1 MLDIKITGGRI
12 ADGSGQPAYLGD
24 VGIRDGRIVALG
36 QVEEDAR
43 ETIDA
48 TGRIVAPGFID
59 VHTHYDA
66 QAFWDPTF
74 SPSCYHGVTTVFG
87 GFCGFSI
94 APLTPDAGAY
104 LLPMLARVEGMPQE
118 TLKAGVSWNWSSFG
132 DFLGLL
138 EGKVGLNCGFF
149 VGHSAVRRV
158 VMGERAVGSLASE
171 AEIAEMSQLVHAS
184 LDEGAMGFSS
194 TVSPT
199 HNDADGNPVP
209 SRHASREELIALART
224 VRDHPGTSLE
234 LLPNLDFG
242 DDTLELLKDFSLAG
256 QRPVNWNVLNVFGTT
271 EADRERLDRML
282 SASTYARQHGAEV
295 VALMPPST
303 PALRINFMSGFV
315 LDSLPGWG
323 PLFQISPEERLERL
337 RDPFVRSLLRQSAAC
352 RVQHMATTADFGN
365 FRVVEVQAPST
376 KRHEGRLVSE
386 IAGERGIDVFDA
398 MLDLVIADG
407 LRTSFQPEQRGE
419 DPDTYALRKQVVE
432 DDRILIGASDAGA
445 HMDMIDSFAF
455 STKLLQRSREYGL
468 ASVERA
474 VQLMTKVPAEYFGL
488 LERGELKL
496 GNHADVVVFD
506 PETVATGEVYTRYD
520 LPGTREH
527 GRLYA
532 DAIGIEAVVVNGSLM
547 VRDNQTTGALPGK
560 VLRSGRDTET
570 VAIPRFA
577 AAA

>member
-1 MLDIKITGGRI
+1 MLDIRITGGRL
-12 ADGSGQPAYLGD
+12 ADGTGQPACQGD

-36 QVEEDAR
+36 TVTEEAR
-43 ETIDA
+43 QTIDA

-118 TLKAGVSWNWSSFG
+118 TLKAGVPWNWSSFG

-171 AEIAEMSQLVHAS
+171 AEIAAMSRLVHAS
-184 LDEGAMGFSS
+184 LEEGAMGFSS
-194 TVSPT
+194 TVSAS

-209 SRHASREELIALART
+209 SRHASREELIALAAA

-242 DDTLELLKDFSLAG
+242 EETVELLKDFSLAG
-256 QRPVNWNVLNVFGTT
+256 QRAVNWNVLNVTGTS
-271 EADRERLDRML
+271 EVERERLDRML
-282 SASTYARQHGAEV
+282 GASTYARQHGAEV
-295 VALMPPST
+295 VALMPPS
-303 PALRINFMSGFV
+303 PFALRLNFMSGFV
-315 LDSLPGWG
+315 LDSLPGWAA
-323 PLFQISPEERLERL
+323 LFRLPPAERLQRL
-337 RDPFVRSLLRQSAAC
+337 QDPFIRSLLRESAA
-352 RVQHMATTADFGN
+352 RRPDHMATTAN
-365 FRVVEVQAPST
+365 FASYTVVEVHAPEH
-376 KRHEGRLVSE
+376 KRHAGRLVSE
-386 IAGERGIDVFDA
+386 IAAERDIDVFDA
-398 MLDLVIADG
+398 MIDLVVADG
-407 LRTSFQPEQRGE
+407 LRTAFQPEQRGE
-419 DPDTYALRKQVVE
+419 DAGTYALRKQLVA

-455 STKLLQRSREYGL
+455 STKLLQRAREYGL

-474 VQLMTKVPAEYFGL
+474 VELMTRIPARYFGL
-488 LERGELKL
+488 RERGELRL
-496 GNHADVVVFD
+496 GYHADVVVFD
-506 PETVATGEVYTRYD
+506 PETVATGPVYTRYD

-532 DAIGIEAVVVNGSLM
+532 DAIGIDAVIVNGTLM
-547 VRDNQTTGALPGK
+547 VRDNAATGALPGR
-560 VLRSGRDTET
+560 VLRSGKDTET
-570 VAIPRFA
+570 VAIPRFVA
-577 AAA
+577 AA